1 MSPGEFFL
9 QQFIN
14 GLAIGSIYALIALGY
29 TMVYGII
36 QLINFAHGEIFMAGA
51 YLGLAAILLIG
62 SIGPIG
68 AAAGAAPALS
78 LVLTI
83 LTAAAG
89 CALLGLAVERVAYR
103 PLRQAPKL
111 SVLITAIGVS
121 FFLQNAV
128 MLSFGAQDRYVPPLL
143 PVLHARI
150 GSVTVTL
157 MQGIVLAVSL
167 MLMMGLQGIVYGT
180 ALGRAMR
187 ATAQDPLAAR
197 LMGIPV
203 NRIIAVTFA
212 MGSALAGVGGV
223 LFGLTYSTINFHDGY
238 LTGLKAFTAAVL
250 GGIGN
255 IPGAML
261 GGLLLGF
268 LEGFAAAYLST
279 QWKNVVAFTVLVL
292 VLILRPRGLLGE
304 RVAERA

>member
-1 MSPGEFFL
+1 MTPGDFFF
-9 QQFIN
+9 QQLLN
-14 GLAIGSIYALIALGY
+14 GLTIGSIYALIALGY

-36 QLINFAHGEIFMAGA
+36 QLINFAHGEIFMVGA

-62 SIGPIG
+62 KVHPGLNPTAG
-68 AAAGAAPALS
+68 LLLTLLAAAVG
-78 LVLTI
+78 
-83 LTAAAG
+83 G
-89 CALLGLAVERVAYR
+89 GFLGLVIERVAYR
-103 PLRQAPKL
+103 PLRQGPKL

-128 MLSFGAQDRYVPPLL
+128 MLVFGAQDRYVPPLL
-143 PVLHARI
+143 QVHRWQI

-157 MQGIVLAVSL
+157 MQVIILAVSIGL
-167 MLMMGLQGIVYGT
+167 MAGLQRIVYRTG
-180 ALGRAMR
+180 LGRAMR

-197 LMGIPV
+197 LMGISV
-203 NRIIAVTFA
+203 DRVIAATFCI
-212 MGSALAGVGGV
+212 GSALAGVGGV

-238 LTGLKAFTAAVL
+238 LIGLKAFTAAVL

-268 LEGFAAAYLST
+268 LEAFGAAYLST

-292 VLILRPRGLLGE
+292 VLLLRPRGLLGE